1 MCIYNCKDE
10 MTIINTIKTKMS
22 DSLILTIIY
31 TLGHFIIAVLC
42 VTLITGAS
50 LELATIDAIIEPLIN
65 AVWFYALHKIYT
77 KFKSKKTKISS

>member
-1 MCIYNCKDE
+1 

-50 LELATIDAIIEPLIN
+50 IELATLDALIEPMIN
-65 AVWFYALHKIYT
+65 AVWFYILHRIYSNY
-77 KFKSKKTKISS
+77 KSRK

>member
-1 MCIYNCKDE
+1 

-22 DSLILTIIY
+22 DSLLLTIIY

-50 LELATIDAIIEPLIN
+50 LELATIDALVEPLIN
-65 AVWFYALHKIYT
+65 AVWFYALHKMYT
-77 KFKSKKTKISS
+77 KFKSRKTKISL

>member
-1 MCIYNCKDE
+1 

-22 DSLILTIIY
+22 DSLALTIIY

-50 LELATIDAIIEPLIN
+50 LELATLDALIEPMIN
-65 AVWFYALHKIYT
+65 AVWFYILHRIYSSY
-77 KFKSKKTKISS
+77 KSKKIIII

>member
-1 MCIYNCKDE
+1 

-22 DSLILTIIY
+22 DSLALTIIY

-50 LELATIDAIIEPLIN
+50 LELATLDALIEPMIN
-65 AVWFYALHKIYT
+65 AVWFYILHRIYSSY
-77 KFKSKKTKISS
+77 KSKKIIIT

>member
-1 MCIYNCKDE
+1 

-22 DSLILTIIY
+22 DSLALTIIY

-50 LELATIDAIIEPLIN
+50 LELATLDALIEPMIN
-65 AVWFYALHKIYT
+65 AVWFYILHRMYSNY
-77 KFKSKKTKISS
+77 KSRK